1 MEEGNSYQML
11 NSMMEKVVDIDKDV
25 DEILEKGNKMSDNNM
40 LPAMMMSNSW
50 MNNPFMYLVM
60 LAWMNNGG
68 WGGWGGNGA
77 AAAAM
82 SGQDTNLL
90 LNAINNS
97 SSISQRDADRAASAF
112 NTAAA
117 SLGSGL
123 CNINNSITQLMGQ
136 NGIQAQA
143 VINAIQQSTAA
154 EQLQICQQTNALQQG
169 QFQLGVTIQ
178 NEAEKTRALI
188 ANQACEAQIRNQADT
203 IDQLRDAAQTA
214 TLLAAING
222 GAAARSTSTSGS

>member
-1 MEEGNSYQML
+1 ME
-11 NSMMEKVVDIDKDV
+11 VV
-25 DEILEKGNKMSDNNM
+25 ER
-40 LPAMMMSNSW
+40 
-50 MNNPFMYLVM
+50 LV
-60 LAWMNNGG
+60 
-68 WGGWGGNGA
+68 
-77 AAAAM
+77 
-82 SGQDTNLL
+82 
-90 LNAINNS
+90 
-97 SSISQRDADRAASAF
+97 
-112 NTAAA
+112 
-117 SLGSGL
+117 
-123 CNINNSITQLMGQ
+123 
-136 NGIQAQA
+136 
-143 VINAIQQSTAA
+143 AA